1 LWFTVAT
8 PQGRIAA
15 LSLFLALPLL
25 RVLDRYASGLGAKW
39 PNDLCAPGRQ
49 KLGGVLVEVS
59 NWTFMGVG
67 INVNNTIPAAL
78 ADKATTLSALTGRTI
93 DREALLGELLEA
105 LQDDLPRYQEE
116 GFARFRSSYEARL
129 LSLGETVTV
138 KTEGE
143 VQGILRGV
151 RDDGCLLLE
160 TGGGLQ
166 AIASGTLVDF

>member
-1 LWFTVAT
+1 
-8 PQGRIAA
+8 
-15 LSLFLALPLL
+15 
-25 RVLDRYASGLGAKW
+25 
-39 PNDLCAPGRQ
+39 
-49 KLGGVLVEVS
+49 VEVS